1 MSDAVV
7 TLSDLRFAWN
17 KHEDDLLYIPY
28 LSVERG
34 EHLLLRGASGSGK
47 TTLLNLLTGI
57 HQPTSGSVTIIG
69 TRLDEFNQRARDQF
83 RADHLGVI
91 FQQFNL
97 LPYLSIAEN
106 VVLPCWFSHR
116 RREKAGNPREQ
127 AKQLLEALNV
137 PSALLTKQAGK
148 LSVGQQQRV
157 AVARALIGGPEIVIA
172 DEPTS
177 ALDADNRS
185 RFLELL
191 FREADQQGCTL
202 IFVSHDAHLADQFSR
217 VVEMDVINEAARA
230 AVSRQELAKT

>member
-1 MSDAVV
+1 MTSSTTVV
-7 TLSDLRFAWN
+7 ALSDLRFAWSTR
-17 KHEDDLLYIPY
+17 EPDLLAI
-28 LSVERG
+28 SDFTIARG

-57 HQPTSGSVTIIG
+57 HHPTGGSVTVLG
-69 TRLDEFNQRARDQF
+69 TPLETLNQRARDQF

-97 LPYLSIAEN
+97 LPYLSLVEN
-106 VVLPCWFSHR
+106 VVLPCWFSR
-116 RREKAGNPREQ
+116 QRREKAGDPRQ
-127 AKQLLEALNV
+127 AAHRLLHALNV
-137 PSALLTKQAGK
+137 SADLLQKPVGK

-177 ALDADNRS
+177 ALDADNRG

-191 FREADQQGCTL
+191 FRQADQQGCTL
-202 IFVSHDAHLADQFSR
+202 IFVSHDAHLATYFSR
-217 VVEMDVINEAARA
+217 VVEMAELNHARA
-230 AVSRQELAKT
+230 EAVAA